1 MRVYE
6 QKIRWKRLLFVIAL
20 VIGALSLWYT
30 NKLVKK
36 LATEE
41 EKKVLLWANATKQL
55 ILANENTDI
64 NFLLDI
70 IKDNTTIPV
79 ILVDNDSNI
88 IANRNLDSTK
98 VDDPTYLKKQL
109 ALMKKEHEPIKILYD
124 EAHQKHNYLYYRNSI
139 ILTQL
144 KQYPYYQLSV
154 IALFVLVAYL
164 AFSYSRKSEQNQVW
178 VGMSK
183 ETAHQLGTPISS
195 LNGWINL
202 LRDTDEQGKEEILQ
216 EFEKD
221 VQRLELITERFSKI
235 GSAPVLQ
242 SENITRVMEHAI
254 AYLKNRTSSQVV
266 YQINSNDPSAL
277 ALVNVPLF
285 DWVIENICKN
295 AIDAMSGTGH
305 IFVDINTEAD
315 KVFIDIRDTGKG
327 LPPSKFKTVFKPGY
341 TTKKRGWGLG
351 LSLAKRIIEDYHK
364 GKIFVKE
371 SIVDKG
377 TTFRIVLKGGE
388 SS

>member
-6 QKIRWKRLLFVIAL
+6 QKLRWKRLLFIVAL
-20 VIGALSLWYT
+20 GIGALSLWYT
-30 NKLVKK
+30 NKLVQK
-36 LATEE
+36 LANEE
-41 EKKVLLWANATKQL
+41 QKKVLLWANATKQL
-55 ILANENTDI
+55 IKADENTDI

-70 IKDNTTIPV
+70 IKDNQTIPV
-79 ILVDNDSNI
+79 ILVDDDGSI
-88 IANRNLDSTK
+88 IANRNLDSTRAQDEKYLAAQLK
-98 VDDPTYLKKQL
+98 V
-109 ALMKKEHEPIKILYD
+109 MKEQHEPIKILYD
-124 EAHQKHNYLYYRNSI
+124 EARKKYNYLYYKNSI

-195 LNGWINL
+195 LNGWLNL
-202 LRDTDEQGKEEILQ
+202 LRETDEQGKEEILQ

-221 VQRLELITERFSKI
+221 IQRLELITERFSKI

-242 SENITRVMEHAI
+242 AENMFNVMKNAIDYLRTRSS
-254 AYLKNRTSSQVV
+254 NRVQFSVEST
-266 YQINSNDPSAL
+266 DEEAM
-277 ALVNVPLF
+277 AMVNIPLF

-295 AIDAMSGTGH
+295 AIDAMSGIGSISVH
-305 IFVDINTEAD
+305 ISTDAD
-315 KVFIDIRDTGKG
+315 KVFIDIKDTGKG
-327 LPPSKFKTVFKPGY
+327 IPASKHKTVFKPGY

-351 LSLAKRIIEDYHK
+351 LSLAKRIIEDYHR
-364 GKIFVKE
+364 GKVFVKE
-371 SIVDKG
+371 SAPEKG
-377 TTFRIVLKGGE
+377 TTFRIILRSGNG
-388 SS
+388 